1 MNALTP
7 QRRSLLRG
15 SRWLSTTALVLVL
28 AGCNS
33 SSELY
38 GGLSERDANDITA
51 ALSDHGIQASKSAQG
66 KQMFSVSV
74 PTSDF
79 SRSVALLHAVGLPN
93 SSFTRMGDIFKK
105 DGMISTPT
113 EERARFLYA
122 LSQELESTLSQIDG
136 VVLARVHPVLPER
149 VVPGEPV
156 LPSSCS
162 VLIKHIPGWDTAAYE
177 TRIRKL
183 VLASIPGLA
192 DTPEKVAVVFV
203 PSEALSLRQ
212 MTREAIASGGQG
224 GMAAGAAV
232 AASHGIITGAS
243 AANAATGAPPSTT
256 SMMAG
261 ANLSSAAGLRAANS
275 SGAGHWQGWLIGL
288 AAVIIGVGGPSAWLW
303 WHRRAARAVSSSA
316 TAAAGTASRDDAAA
330 ASSARAEGV

>member
-1 MNALTP
+1 MGRASV
-7 QRRSLLRG
+7 RRR
-15 SRWLSTTALVLVL
+15 SRWLPAAVLVLTL
-28 AGCNS
+28 AGCNAT
-33 SSELY
+33 SELY

-66 KQMFSVSV
+66 KQLFAVSV
-74 PTSDF
+74 PAADF
-79 SRSVALLHAVGLPN
+79 SRAVSLLHAVGLPN

-212 MTREAIASGGQG
+212 RTRDAMESPSEAGMHAGLGSSAPGVTMAGVNPSGVA
-224 GMAAGAAV
+224 GMR
-232 AASHGIITGAS
+232 AAS
-243 AANAATGAPPSTT
+243 
-256 SMMAG
+256 
-261 ANLSSAAGLRAANS
+261 S
-275 SGAGHWQGWLIGL
+275 SGAGQWRGWLIGL
-288 AAVIIGVGGPSAWLW
+288 TAVILGVGGPSAWLW
-303 WHRRAARAVSSSA
+303 WHRRTAGATSLSSGGTSAPTSGSTSGSA
-316 TAAAGTASRDDAAA
+316 TGSTSGPATRDGAAAAGN
-330 ASSARAEGV
+330 ARTEGP

>member
-1 MNALTP
+1 VLT
-7 QRRSLLRG
+7 
-15 SRWLSTTALVLVL
+15 LV
-28 AGCNS
+28 GCNA

-51 ALSDHGIQASKSAQG
+51 ALSDHGIQATKSAQG
-66 KQMFSVSV
+66 KQMFAVSV
-74 PTSDF
+74 PASDF
-79 SRSVALLHAVGLPN
+79 SRAVALLHAVGLPN

-212 MTREAIASGGQG
+212 MTREAVANPGETASD
-224 GMAAGAAV
+224 
-232 AASHGIITGAS
+232 
-243 AANAATGAPPSTT
+243 ATMSGTA
-256 SMMAG
+256 
-261 ANLSSAAGLRAANS
+261 LSSAAGIREASS
-275 SGAGHWQGWLIGL
+275 SGAANWRGWLIGL
-288 AAVIIGVGGPSAWLW
+288 VAVIIGVGGPSAWLW
-303 WHRRAARAVSSSA
+303 WHRRTAAASSTALRGTSAPTSGSTSGSASASSESA
-316 TAAAGTASRDDAAA
+316 TAAGG
-330 ASSARAEGV
+330 ARTEAL

>member
-1 MNALTP
+1 MNALLRH
-7 QRRSLLRG
+7 RRAKGLAPAL
-15 SRWLSTTALVLVL
+15 LVLAL

-38 GGLSERDANDITA
+38 GGLSERDANDIAA
-51 ALSDHGIQASKSAQG
+51 ALSDHGIDARKSAQG
-66 KQMFSVSV
+66 KQLFSVSV
-74 PTSDF
+74 PASDF

-93 SSFTRMGDIFKK
+93 SSFARMGEVFKK

-162 VLIKHIPGWDTAAYE
+162 VLIKHVPGWDTAAYE
-177 TRIRKL
+177 PRIRKL

-203 PSEALSLRQ
+203 PSEAMALHQ
-212 MTREAIASGGQG
+212 MSRQG
-224 GMAAGAAV
+224 GSPGGMGL
-232 AASHGIITGAS
+232 
-243 AANAATGAPPSTT
+243 STT
-256 SMMAG
+256 EAR
-261 ANLSSAAGLRAANS
+261 SSQLPQSSPSGS
-275 SGAGHWQGWLIGL
+275 SGATSMALSRGSSANDAPIPARSSNWDGAAWLIGV
-288 AAVIIGVGGPSAWLW
+288 AAVLIGVGGPSAWLW
-303 WHRRAARAVSSSA
+303 WHRRAAQKR
-316 TAAAGTASRDDAAA
+316 A
-330 ASSARAEGV
+330 ASASTAESGEDQ

>member
-1 MNALTP
+1 MFRHRSTP
-7 QRRSLLRG
+7 SRRSPGGASMHKTPLRRSLL
-15 SRWLSTTALVLVL
+15 LTATALVLAL
-28 AGCNS
+28 SGCNT

-177 TRIRKL
+177 ARIRKL

-203 PSEALSLRQ
+203 PSEPLSMRQ
-212 MTREAIASGGQG
+212 KTREGLLAGGDN
-224 GMAAGAAV
+224 V
-232 AASHGIITGAS
+232 AAAS
-243 AANAATGAPPSTT
+243 SPPAS
-256 SMMAG
+256 
-261 ANLSSAAGLRAANS
+261 SSAAE
-275 SGAGHWQGWLIGL
+275 HWRGWLIGL
-288 AAVIIGVGGPSAWLW
+288 TAVLLGVGGPSAWLW
-303 WHRRAARAVSSSA
+303 WHRRAAPASSS
-316 TAAAGTASRDDAAA
+316 GS
-330 ASSARAEGV
+330 ASSAASTGDVAAARTENL

>member
-1 MNALTP
+1 MGWASAL
-7 QRRSLLRG
+7 
-15 SRWLSTTALVLVL
+15 LVLAL

-38 GGLSERDANDITA
+38 AGLSERDANDITA
-51 ALSDHGIQASKSAQG
+51 ALSDHGIDARKTSLG
-66 KQMFSVSV
+66 KQLFAVSV

-162 VLIKHIPGWDTAAYE
+162 VLIKHVPGWDTAAYE
-177 TRIRKL
+177 PRIRKL

-203 PSEALSLRQ
+203 PSEALALHQ
-212 MTREAIASGGQG
+212 MSRGGGATSTPVTSVTPGVSQTSPSSITPNASGTSSDARTPGSNDTVAVSRQHL
-224 GMAAGAAV
+224 GA
-232 AASHGIITGAS
+232 
-243 AANAATGAPPSTT
+243 T
-256 SMMAG
+256 SET
-261 ANLSSAAGLRAANS
+261 LQRRSSV
-275 SGAGHWQGWLIGL
+275 SGSGWLIGV
-288 AAVIIGVGGPSAWLW
+288 AAVVMGIGGPSAWLW
-303 WHRRAARAVSSSA
+303 WHRRRAQTGA
-316 TAAAGTASRDDAAA
+316 QNASTSRTEPVED
-330 ASSARAEGV
+330 R

>member
-1 MNALTP
+1 MGWAPAL
-7 QRRSLLRG
+7 
-15 SRWLSTTALVLVL
+15 LVLAL

-38 GGLSERDANDITA
+38 AGLSERDANDITA
-51 ALSDHGIQASKSAQG
+51 ALSDHGIDARKTALG
-66 KQMFSVSV
+66 KQLFSVSV
-74 PTSDF
+74 PASDF

-93 SSFTRMGDIFKK
+93 SSFTRMGDVFKK

-162 VLIKHIPGWDTAAYE
+162 VLIKHVPGWDTAAYE
-177 TRIRKL
+177 PRIRKL

-203 PSEALSLRQ
+203 PSEALALHQ
-212 MTREAIASGGQG
+212 MSRGGGSTGTPVTSPTLSTSSASSTSSTAIGSNASGISSPGR
-224 GMAAGAAV
+224 ASGANDVVAV
-232 AASHGIITGAS
+232 SS
-243 AANAATGAPPSTT
+243 APLSATGEPLPRR
-256 SMMAG
+256 
-261 ANLSSAAGLRAANS
+261 SSVNAY
-275 SGAGHWQGWLIGL
+275 GWLIGV
-288 AAVIIGVGGPSAWLW
+288 AAVVIGIGGPCAWLW
-303 WHRRAARAVSSSA
+303 WHRRRAQ
-316 TAAAGTASRDDAAA
+316 AGTGNATTALADPV
-330 ASSARAEGV
+330 EEQ

>member
-1 MNALTP
+1 MNALLLD
-7 QRRSLLRG
+7 RRTKGLAPAL
-15 SRWLSTTALVLVL
+15 LVLAL

-38 GGLSERDANDITA
+38 GGLSERDANDIAA
-51 ALSDHGIQASKSAQG
+51 ALSDHGIDARKSAQG
-66 KQMFSVSV
+66 KQLFSVSV

-93 SSFTRMGDIFKK
+93 SSFSRMGDVFKK

-162 VLIKHIPGWDTAAYE
+162 VLIKHVPGWDTAAYE
-177 TRIRKL
+177 LRIRKL

-203 PSEALSLRQ
+203 PSEAMALHQRS
-212 MTREAIASGGQG
+212 REGGASGLSASSATSAAPSMSATA
-224 GMAAGAAV
+224 GMAPMSATAA
-232 AASHGIITGAS
+232 
-243 AANAATGAPPSTT
+243 P
-256 SMMAG
+256 
-261 ANLSSAAGLRAANS
+261 RAARS
-275 SGAGHWQGWLIGL
+275 SRDWSAWLIGL
-288 AAVIIGVGGPSAWLW
+288 AAVLIGVGGPSAWLW
-303 WHRRAARAVSSSA
+303 WHRQPAQARVSSADSA
-316 TAAAGTASRDDAAA
+316 GSGEDR
-330 ASSARAEGV
+330 